1 MNKRHISGILVLYH
15 VPAYGQVANTVV
27 DNYSAF
33 KRYSRF
39 PVWQINTEY
48 GFPKEL
54 SNFSFDVIVLH
65 YSLFG
70 RGYEYELTDEFYE
83 YLHASRNSHIISFFQ
98 DEYRYCKKRFSF
110 IDEFNIQTIYTC
122 LENQFFDKVYAGYT
136 SARYIHSYL
145 PGYVSESLISEA
157 GQYYKP
163 MENRTIDIGY
173 RARRL
178 DFYMGAGAQE
188 KHEIGT
194 RFAGLVKKR
203 NIPLHLDIDVED
215 ESRLYGKDWSGF
227 LSNCRGTLGVES
239 GISIFD
245 VTDEVR
251 ISCENMIQQNPAIT
265 FEEIHEKVLKP
276 WENNIYLRTI
286 SPRHFE
292 GAAFRVCQIL
302 FEGKYSGIMKPHV
315 HYIPMKKDFSNFD
328 EVISSFTDPRI
339 RNVIVENAYTDLI
352 AQSAY
357 SYKSFIRDFDDRLTQ
372 IGLASDKKHYT
383 DDVQKS
389 LDNDLHVRRIKTLM
403 RNSIY
408 IDFPGRSWLRK
419 VLRKYIR

>member
-1 MNKRHISGILVLYH
+1 MRHIPGILVLYH
-15 VPAYGQVANTVV
+15 VPFSRQGATTIV

-39 PVWQINTEY
+39 SVWEINTEY

-54 SNFSFDVIVLH
+54 STLSFDVIVLH

-70 RGYEYELTDEFYE
+70 RGYEYELSDEFYE
-83 YLHASRNSHIISFFQ
+83 YLHSCRSSHIISFFQ
-98 DEYRYCKKRFSF
+98 DEYRYCNKRFDF
-110 IDEFNIQTIYTC
+110 INEFNIQTIYTC
-122 LENQFFDKVYAGYT
+122 LEKEYFDKVYAKYT
-136 SARYIHSYL
+136 SAKYIHSYL
-145 PGYVSESLISEA
+145 PGYVSENLISEA
-157 GQYYKP
+157 QKYYKP
-163 MENRTIDIGY
+163 MEDRTIDIGY

-194 RFAGLVKKR
+194 RFAGLVKQR
-203 NIPLHLDIDVED
+203 NITMQLDIDVED
-215 ESRLYGKDWSGF
+215 ENRLYGEDWSKF

-239 GISIFD
+239 GVSIFD

-251 ISCENMIQQNPAIT
+251 IACDNLIRENPAIA
-265 FEEIHEKVLKP
+265 FEEVHEKVLKP
-276 WENNIYLRTI
+276 WENNIFLRTI

-302 FEGKYSGIMKPHV
+302 FEGRYSGIMKPYV

-328 EVISSFTDPRI
+328 EVISSFSDSRLRQEITER
-339 RNVIVENAYTDLI
+339 AYADLI
-352 AQSAY
+352 ADPTY
-357 SYKSFIRDFDDRLTQ
+357 SYESFIRDFDDRLTQ
-372 IGLASDKKHYT
+372 IGLKPGRKQDADNI
-383 DDVQKS
+383 QKS
-389 LDNDLHVRRIKTLM
+389 LDRDLHMRRLKTLM

-408 IDFPGRSWLRK
+408 MDFPGRSWLRK
-419 VLRKYIR
+419 VLGKYFR